1 MAGGC
6 QTSESQP
13 REAPQ
18 EGRQDQPQQE
28 ERQWGDGEA
37 RDWVTGFKFACCKH
51 GFLQAWTVIERRCR
65 HAATTQDRPA
75 NQDEEGD
82 GQNGNSVRTT
92 PGQGDIPQN
101 QSQNEA
107 WQEPTQYYEPAQPP
121 APGPA
126 QGQSHHGDGD
136 AWNNLENVDSTQWR
150 SWQPRQRQSQSQ
162 GQQGQASSSSWQ
174 DGWNQGQNDWNQGG
188 WQSGGERPEQSPP
201 AGSE

>member
-28 ERQWGDGEA
+28 ERQWGHGEA
-37 RDWVTGFKFACCKH
+37 RDWVTGFRFACCKH

-121 APGPA
+121 
-126 QGQSHHGDGD
+126 QGQSQKGG
-136 AWNNLENVDSTQWR
+136 
-150 SWQPRQRQSQSQ
+150 
-162 GQQGQASSSSWQ
+162 
-174 DGWNQGQNDWNQGG
+174 NQGG
-188 WQSGGERPEQSPP
+188 RGKGKGKQQGLGPHNFDPAPQNRPQPRVTATLMIS
-201 AGSE
+201 ARL

>member
-1 MAGGC
+1 MKGVVDM
-6 QTSESQP
+6 Q
-13 REAPQ
+13 
-18 EGRQDQPQQE
+18 
-28 ERQWGDGEA
+28 
-37 RDWVTGFKFACCKH
+37 
-51 GFLQAWTVIERRCR
+51 L

-82 GQNGNSVRTT
+82 GQNDNSIRTT

-126 QGQSHHGDGD
+126 QGQSHHG
-136 AWNNLENVDSTQWR
+136 LKSVDSNQWR

-188 WQSGGERPEQSPP
+188 SQA
-201 AGSE
+201 AGSQAAGNGQRQRRKGKA